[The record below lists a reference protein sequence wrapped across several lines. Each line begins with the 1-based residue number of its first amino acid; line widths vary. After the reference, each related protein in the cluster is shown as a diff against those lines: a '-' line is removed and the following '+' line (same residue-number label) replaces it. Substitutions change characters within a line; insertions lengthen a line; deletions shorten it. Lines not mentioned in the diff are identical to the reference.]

1 MAYSISLKETRVLI
15 EEFFDTKT
23 ELGTKKNIHCWLGL
37 DPKITME
44 DIYMKKNIERMNILG
59 IDLKVLKEK
68 AETYL
73 DRTEIKDGKVKIKVP
88 DFFETRKITQEL
100 KEFTKRIKT
109 EKESYDKV
117 FLEIMELENKN
128 ESEIARLIN
137 TLFYRIGVVKG
148 SFAVTEGRI
157 VDGKLFFNFTKENC
171 TEREIR
177 ENYTYRT
184 TKQIESE
191 LKTKKE
197 TLIKNNKA
205 KYRKKCYNENFMKEF
220 EEEMKRFYCYKRII
234 KTLKEKV
241 FDGISE
247 ETKRSLDK
255 LFQNEWIL
263 NKYIKEKNNRK
274 ENFNLI
280 MGHLIFE
287 ETRIIPITSKKGDLL
302 LKNENV
308 YFNNLSRTLI
318 SLKNLFIKDFSF
330 NIGGERLFISD
341 FKNFETIEV
350 FLKKEL
356 TEEQFKKIKKIITEG
371 IE

>member
-1 MAYSISLKETRVLI
+1 MAHSISLKETRILI
-15 EEFFDTKT
+15 EEFFGTKT

-37 DPKITME
+37 DSKITME

-59 IDLKVLKEK
+59 IDLKILKEK
-68 AETYL
+68 AETYM
-73 DRTEIKDGKVKIKVP
+73 DRTELKDEKVKIKVP

-100 KEFTKRIKT
+100 KEFTKRIKA

-117 FLEIMELENKN
+117 FLEIVELENKN

-148 SFAVTEGRI
+148 SFTATEGRI

-171 TEREIR
+171 TAREVR

-184 TKQIESE
+184 TKQIEGE

-197 TLIKNNKA
+197 TLIKKNKA

-220 EEEMKRFYCYKRII
+220 EEEMKRIYCYKTII

-247 ETKRSLDK
+247 ETKRSLNK

-280 MGHLIFE
+280 MGYLIFE

-302 LKNENV
+302 LKKENV
-308 YFNNLSRTLI
+308 YFNNLSRALN
-318 SLKNLFIKDFSF
+318 SLKDLFIKDFSF
-330 NIGGERLFISD
+330 SIGEERVFISD

-356 TEEQFKKIKKIITEG
+356 TEEQFKKIKKIITEE

>member
-1 MAYSISLKETRVLI
+1 MAHSISLKETRILI
-15 EEFFDTKT
+15 EEFFGTKT

-68 AETYL
+68 AETYI
-73 DRTEIKDGKVKIKVP
+73 DRTELKEVNVKIKVP
-88 DFFETRKITQEL
+88 DFFETGKITQEL
-100 KEFTKRIKT
+100 KEFTKRIKA

-117 FLEIMELENKN
+117 FLEIVELENKK

-171 TEREIR
+171 TAREIR
-177 ENYTYRT
+177 ENWTYRT
-184 TKQIESE
+184 TKQIEGE
-191 LKTKKE
+191 LKERKK
-197 TLIKNNKA
+197 TLIKSSKNKH
-205 KYRKKCYNENFMKEF
+205 RKKCYNENFMKEF
-220 EEEMKRFYCYKRII
+220 EEEMKRIYCYKTII

-247 ETKRSLDK
+247 ETKKNLNK
-255 LFQNEWIL
+255 LFQNEWLL

-308 YFNNLSRTLI
+308 YFNNLSRALI
-318 SLKNLFIKDFSF
+318 SLRDLFIKDFSF
-330 NIGGERLFISD
+330 DIGRERVFISD
-341 FKNFETIEV
+341 FKNFEMIEV

-356 TEEQFKKIKKIITEG
+356 TEEQFKKIKKIITEE